1 MEEKVVLK
9 EVWIEHEGERR
20 RIDRLEKILEEVFQT
35 ILDSVLTGE
44 NNAEEKLKK
53 ITQTMDEYKQ

>member
-9 EVWIEHEGERR
+9 EAWIEHEGERR

-35 ILDSVLTGE
+35 ILNSALAGE
-44 NNAEEKLKK
+44 INTKEKLKK
-53 ITQTMDEYKQ
+53 IAHTMEE